1 MSPSLYIEFRSTN
14 AVLRRGTAMEEKAMP
29 SVWSTKPWV
38 GDAVSCP
45 KHSKKIARKNT
56 NGKSEKKGTAQSTH
70 GNEKWSFLKGLL
82 YYITF
87 ECF

>member
-38 GDAVSCP
+38 GDAVGCP
-45 KHSKKIARKNT
+45 KHSKKTARKNT
-56 NGKSEKKGTAQSTH
+56 NGKSEKKAQH
-70 GNEKWSFLKGLL
+70 KAPMAMKNGHFWRD
-82 YYITF
+82 
-87 ECF
+87 CFII